1 MQRAVIYC
9 RVSTKEQVEN
19 LSLATQEKACRE
31 YCARNGLTVVRVFVD
46 KGESAKTADRTE
58 FKNLLTYCRENRG
71 KLDALVVYNLS
82 RFSRNTSDHVGM
94 RAAFR
99 SFGVRLRSVTE
110 SIDDTPGGKFMEIM
124 FAAVAQLDNDMRAE
138 RTVAGMKAALEQ
150 GRWTFQAPTGYL
162 NRRGSRSGP
171 SMVHDPAKAPLVRQ
185 AFEDFASGGFTV
197 ASMVKYLDAAGLRS
211 ATGKVLRAQAV
222 ATMLRNPIY
231 AGWVQVDGFGIRQR
245 GDFEPLV
252 SEEAFQ
258 RVQDVLSGKRPTAV
272 PHTRNHPDFALRRF
286 VRCGHCGTPLT
297 GAWSTGRQKTK
308 YAYYRCRNRRCLG
321 VNTRRDEVEAKFV
334 KLLAEL
340 QPRPAY
346 MRGLRLLV
354 LDKWRESERAVVRQ
368 RQVIQARV
376 DELLG
381 RRNRLVDAYL
391 HEQLIDRDTY
401 EDQKARLDEEIA
413 VAQLELSDAR
423 DDEIEIEEVLSF
435 AERILTNAADL
446 WHAAGLDDRQR
457 FQAALFPKGLDFDGR
472 EFGTVETCL
481 AFGHFGQSTPEK
493 SALVS
498 PRIEILNT
506 AGPWL
511 AELADLQ
518 TYMRS
523 AA

>member
-1 MQRAVIYC
+1 M
-9 RVSTKEQVEN
+9 
-19 LSLATQEKACRE
+19 AT
-31 YCARNGLTVVRVFVD
+31 
-46 KGESAKTADRTE
+46 
-58 FKNLLTYCRENRG
+58 
-71 KLDALVVYNLS
+71 
-82 RFSRNTSDHVGM
+82 
-94 RAAFR
+94 
-99 SFGVRLRSVTE
+99 
-110 SIDDTPGGKFMEIM
+110 P
-124 FAAVAQLDNDMRAE
+124 
-138 RTVAGMKAALEQ
+138 
-150 GRWTFQAPTGYL
+150 
-162 NRRGSRSGP
+162 
-171 SMVHDPAKAPLVRQ
+171 
-185 AFEDFASGGFTV
+185 
-197 ASMVKYLDAAGLRS
+197 
-211 ATGKVLRAQAV
+211 
-222 ATMLRNPIY
+222 
-231 AGWVQVDGFGIRQR
+231 
-245 GDFEPLV
+245 
-252 SEEAFQ
+252 
-258 RVQDVLSGKRPTAV
+258 
-272 PHTRNHPDFALRRF
+272 
-286 VRCGHCGTPLT
+286 
-297 GAWSTGRQKTK
+297 
-308 YAYYRCRNRRCLG
+308 
-321 VNTRRDEVEAKFV
+321 RRDEVEAKFV

-498 PRIEILNT
+498 PGGFEVWGWFRPSGRGLESLDKF
-506 AGPWL
+506 GRWL
-511 AELADLQ
+511 
-518 TYMRS
+518 R
-523 AA
+523 